1 VHANRFLAAGAL
13 AAVLVLTVTQT
24 VGAAQHVKY
33 QGTGSLMPTWGADL
47 DTAVFN
53 DPSPGSMSNDD
64 LYFYVQGTHRYL
76 DGFQSWGFGR
86 MASRPSYQTC
96 KNAVLS
102 DSSRYAVAKNV
113 GRWFCV
119 ETSERRFARVRIDS
133 AVVGH
138 NLYLTY
144 LVWCKTNSNC

>member
-1 VHANRFLAAGAL
+1 L

-47 DTAVFN
+47 DTGVFN

-86 MASRPSYQTC
+86 MASRPSYQTTVRR
-96 KNAVLS
+96 AQTAATLAEWGRGV
-102 DSSRYAVAKNV
+102 VAFS
-113 GRWFCV
+113 GMIPPEEPFHG
-119 ETSERRFARVRIDS
+119 ARP
-133 AVVGH
+133 
-138 NLYLTY
+138 
-144 LVWCKTNSNC
+144 